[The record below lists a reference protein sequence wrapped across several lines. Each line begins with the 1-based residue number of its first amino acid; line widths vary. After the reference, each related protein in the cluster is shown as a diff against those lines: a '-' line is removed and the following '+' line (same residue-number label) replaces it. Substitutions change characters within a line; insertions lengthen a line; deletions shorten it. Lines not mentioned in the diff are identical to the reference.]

1 MALEDIIAQRIAAMS
16 AARMRMEA
24 TMLDPINQI
33 GDRIRAN
40 KERAAARDLQTRGL
54 DLQERSLAQREA
66 EFEAEQVGVP
76 EALARPVA
84 ESFVPK
90 PTPISG
96 GDLPAPFS
104 APAVFGNVAQTAIR
118 REKIDAIT
126 SALGARGGA
135 NLMAK
140 LAAYSALNKAQQAE
154 AAERLKMTTLMA
166 TAAGGP
172 KAFRPQMD
180 PEMAARGASIYASGQ
195 TGAGKDEDSA
205 AEDAWWQ
212 TWGPAATRDP
222 SKLPDDA
229 LRSMPGSLR
238 KNLGTRAGQEER
250 FETSMAFKRQ
260 VEAQNI
266 VETAKASAR
275 ADEFLKLGKDREAR
289 LEVANAYAGA
299 RKSVADFQKEYGTKT
314 SEIGPNGEWIEK
326 YRVDVNTLDAERK
339 AVYEGMLRT
348 RDSLAARVGAPTPT
362 ADGNTSTS
370 KVKFDPNTDAEAL
383 AIKKRL
389 EAGEISR
396 EEAGR
401 LLDARKQAVEAR

>member
-40 KERAAARDLQTRGL
+40 KERAEARALQTRSL
-54 DLQERSLAQREA
+54 DLQERGLAQREA

-76 EALARPVA
+76 EVLARPVA

-90 PTPISG
+90 PAPISG

-104 APAVFGNVAQTAIR
+104 APAAFGNPAQTAIR

-154 AAERLKMTTLMA
+154 AAERLKMTSMMA
-166 TAAGGP
+166 AAAGGP
-172 KAFRPQMD
+172 KALRPDMD
-180 PEMAARGASIYASGQ
+180 PEGAA
-195 TGAGKDEDSA
+195 AGLTQYRADQSATNDDGA

-212 TWGPAATRDP
+212 KWGPAATRDP